1 MAEPQ
6 ASNTTMLDEMVWPKL
21 HIAGEAALSKSE
33 ISTAPSTP
41 HGGQGKLPFDVS
53 VQLHEVAQKLAI
65 DIASLEDVQE
75 VVDIDTEGDMSARR
89 IEDLF
94 KTLSAIIQGPQDS
107 QSLEKVCRELRQ
119 MSREDPKHH
128 RDLIGQVGVIEALV
142 VTVNANAAS
151 GEVQMLN
158 GVLST
163 LENITVGHTKNC
175 KLFLEC
181 HGVETVLQAM
191 QYRMEAAEVQHIGCK
206 VLLNSAMCSQS
217 SQEQVVAL
225 GGTEA
230 VVAAMGV
237 HISSALV
244 QEVGCRAL
252 KEFAAFSSFNQEKIA
267 SIGGLPAVLRAME
280 THMASSRVQEFAC
293 GVLRNMCSSNAEYQ
307 DCLAARGGIE
317 LVLRA
322 MKSHAQ
328 AAAVQWAGC
337 WALFCLGVHNREVQK
352 EVVTHG
358 GVEAVTQAMDEHRSN
373 HKVQEPACWAL
384 RDLIEHAAIV
394 NEASFT
400 SSVSQ
405 SVMRAME
412 KHPKNAKVQE
422 AAKAALKKL
431 AANES
436 TKGWVKTSIL
446 GRCGRMGRS
455 TTMRALSAIQE
466 NDEEEE

>member
-1 MAEPQ
+1 MPELRPGGV
-6 ASNTTMLDEMVWPKL
+6 SMLDEILWPKL
-21 HIAGEAALSKSE
+21 HIAGEVAVSASE

-41 HGGQGKLPFDVS
+41 HGGQSKLPIDVS
-53 VQLHEVAQKLAI
+53 IQLHEVAQKLAI

-75 VVDIDTEGDMSARR
+75 IVDIDTDGDMSARR

-94 KTLSAIIQGPQDS
+94 KTLSAIVQGPQEAHSID
-107 QSLEKVCRELRQ
+107 EVCGELRQ
-119 MSREDPKHH
+119 LSREDPKHH

-142 VTVNANAAS
+142 ITANANVDS
-151 GEVQMLN
+151 DEVQMLAR
-158 GVLST
+158 VVST

-175 KLFLEC
+175 EFFLKC

-191 QYRMEAAEVQHIGCK
+191 QHRSDAAELQHIGCR
-206 VLLNSAMCSQS
+206 VLLNSAMCSRT

-225 GGTEA
+225 GGIEA
-230 VVAAMGV
+230 IVQAMTV
-237 HISSALV
+237 HTSIGSV
-244 QEVGCRAL
+244 QEAGCRAL
-252 KEFAAFSSFNQEKIA
+252 KEFAAFSETNQEKIA
-267 SIGGLPAVLRAME
+267 SAGGLAAALRAME
-280 THMASSRVQEFAC
+280 SHMASSRVQEFAC
-293 GVLRNMCSSNAEYQ
+293 GVLRNMCSGNAEYQ
-307 DCLAARGGIE
+307 DCVAARQGIE
-317 LVLRA
+317 LVLRG
-322 MKSHAQ
+322 MRGHAQ

-337 WALFCLGVHNREVQK
+337 WALFCLGIHNRDVQN
-352 EVVTHG
+352 EIVSHR
-358 GVEAVTQAMDEHRSN
+358 GVQAVTQAMDEHRSN
-373 HKVQEPACWAL
+373 SKVQESACWAL
-384 RDLIEHAAIV
+384 RDLIEHAASA
-394 NEASFT
+394 NEASFI

-405 SVMRAME
+405 PVMRAME
-412 KHPKNAKVQE
+412 KHHKNAKVQE